1 MLQILQLKQESEK
14 DRENLARLQS
24 VDVSLERLEK
34 SQALIQELR
43 SEIAQLK
50 QEKCARLEQFEDV
63 QNHIHQL
70 HIENNHLTLR
80 MKHLKERLERVH
92 LAEPDAISNDDDL
105 LLAIDHDVEKA
116 SQRTRDLYDELDTK
130 TRRIAAL
137 DLLLNEEKHRTRE
150 IETKLKVIL
159 ELRERDTHL
168 HIRQLGQTDAELRKA
183 RTDTERVQILHQQIE
198 LQQ

>member
-24 VDVSLERLEK
+24 NDVSLERLEK
-34 SQALIQELR
+34 SQVTIQELR

-50 QEKCARLEQFEDV
+50 QETFTRLEQFEDV
-63 QNHIHQL
+63 QNHTHQL

-80 MKHLKERLERVH
+80 MKQLKERLEQVQ
-92 LAEPDAISNDDDL
+92 LAEPDAVTNDEEL
-105 LLAIDHDVEKA
+105 LLAIDLDVEKA

-130 TRRIAAL
+130 TRRIAEL
-137 DLLLNEEKHRTRE
+137 DIQLNEEKHRTRE
-150 IETKLKVIL
+150 IETKLKIIL